1 MSQFVDVEAAGDG
14 GSGDR
19 LSVARGRARRGGARG
34 GAGRPRGSR
43 VNPAGDPVLNR
54 QGKYWHFTV
63 FYKEEEYMAVA
74 NS

>member
-19 LSVARGRARRGGARG
+19 LSVARGRARRGGARR

-43 VNPAGDPVLNR
+43 VNPAGDPVNR